1 MSTLSS
7 ADWLDLLD
15 SSRSL
20 PPPLRACALLDGVW
34 QAEPGWAASLPLG
47 QRDRQLLELQQALF
61 GPQLE
66 LLAECPRCGER
77 LELALQVPDLM
88 MPIQPQTSAEELT
101 LELDGRTLRCR
112 LPDSRDLWAAAQLA
126 EEGQAR
132 ALLMSRCLQAVDSRA
147 EARAGDDALVALSD
161 SALQTLSAALSAAD
175 PQAHTELA
183 LQCPACQH
191 DWSEGFDIA
200 SYLLGALASWS
211 ERCLDQVHLLARA
224 YGWSEA
230 QVLAL
235 SPSRRARYLER
246 VLA

>member
-1 MSTLSS
+1 MATLSS

-15 SSRSL
+15 SSQGL

-47 QRDRQLLELQQALF
+47 QRDGQLLELHQALF

-66 LLAECPRCGER
+66 LLAACPRCGER
-77 LELALQVPDLM
+77 LELALQVPELM
-88 MPIQPQTSAEELT
+88 LPAQNPGGAEALT
-101 LELDGRTLRCR
+101 LELDGRCFRCR
-112 LPDSRDLWAAAQLA
+112 LPDSRDLWAAAQQA
-126 EEGQAR
+126 DEGQAR
-132 ALLMSRCLQAVDSRA
+132 ALLMARCLQASLQGQA
-147 EARAGDDALVALSD
+147 EAAGTVALSEE
-161 SALQTLSAALSAAD
+161 AVQRLSEALSAAD

-183 LQCPACQH
+183 LQCPACEH
-191 DWSEGFDIA
+191 GWSEGFDIA
-200 SYLLGALASWS
+200 SHLLSALTSWS

-235 SPSRRARYLER
+235 SPSRRARYLDR

>member
-1 MSTLSS
+1 MATLSS

-15 SSRSL
+15 SSQGL
-20 PPPLRACALLDGVW
+20 PSPLRACALLDRVW

-47 QRDRQLLELQQALF
+47 QRDGQLLELQHALF

-66 LLAECPRCGER
+66 LLAACPRCGER
-77 LELALQVPDLM
+77 LELALQVPELM
-88 MPIQPQTSAEELT
+88 LPAQNPGSAEALT
-101 LELDGRTLRCR
+101 LELDGRCFRCR
-112 LPDSRDLWAAAQLA
+112 LPDSRDLWAAAQQA
-126 EEGQAR
+126 DEGQAR
-132 ALLMSRCLQAVDSRA
+132 ALLMARCLQASEQGQA
-147 EARAGDDALVALSD
+147 EGAASVALSQD
-161 SALQTLSAALSAAD
+161 AVQRLSEALSAAD

-183 LQCPACQH
+183 LQCPACEH
-191 DWSEGFDIA
+191 GWSEGFDIA
-200 SYLLGALASWS
+200 SHLLSALASWS

-235 SPSRRARYLER
+235 SPSRRARYLDR